1 MKVVRKTVLPNST
14 RGLRSY
20 EKSEKSDSDN
30 VEHSGPITSSAKV
43 AGESSQSK

>member
-1 MKVVRKTVLPNST
+1 M

-20 EKSEKSDSDN
+20 QKFDAEN
-30 VEHSGPITSSAKV
+30 VEHAGPITSSKKV

>member
-20 EKSEKSDSDN
+20 GKSEKYDDDD

-43 AGESSQSK
+43 AGESS